1 MKKLLICASSDA
13 VLQKVTALFSNGTFD
28 VFTERSGEKA
38 RSRLMAEEF
47 ELVIV
52 HAPLCDE
59 DGIELCKNLSENS
72 PTGIMLMCKAEYS
85 DMFELKTNGYG
96 IFVLPLPVNKVLLE
110 QAVKLLVSSNE
121 RLKVL
126 NKTNLN
132 LKSKIEELKMLDRA
146 KCALIQYLNM
156 TEKDAHR
163 FIEKQAM
170 DRRVEKREII
180 ENILKTY
187 EM

>member
-1 MKKLLICASSDA
+1 MNRLLICASSEA
-13 VLQKVTALFSNGTFD
+13 ILQKITTLFSGSTFD

-38 RSRLMAEEF
+38 RNRLMADEF

-72 PTGIMLMCKAEYS
+72 PSGIMLMCKAEYS
-85 DMFELKTNGYG
+85 DMIELKTNGFG
-96 IFVLPLPVNKVLLE
+96 IFVLPLPVNKSLFD
-110 QAVKLLVSSNE
+110 QAVKLLISTNE
-121 RLKVL
+121 RLKVF
-126 NKTNLN
+126 NKTNLK
-132 LKSKIEELKMLDRA
+132 LQSKLEELKLLDRA

>member
-1 MKKLLICASSDA
+1 MKKLLICASSDTI
-13 VLQKVTALFSNGTFD
+13 LEKIKALFTGGNFD
-28 VFTERSGEKA
+28 VFTEKSGEKA
-38 RSRLMAEEF
+38 RVKLMSEDF
-47 ELVIV
+47 ELVII

-59 DGIELCKNLSENS
+59 DGIELCKTLSENS
-72 PTGIMLMCKAEYS
+72 PAGIMLMCKAEYAS
-85 DMFELKTNGYG
+85 LVELKTGEFG
-96 IFVLPLPVNKVLLE
+96 IFVLPLPVNKPLFD
-110 QAVKLLVSSNE
+110 QAVKLLISTNE

-126 NKTNLN
+126 NKTNLK
-132 LKSKIEELKMLDRA
+132 LQSKLEELKMLDRA

>member
-1 MKKLLICASSDA
+1 MKKLLICASSEA
-13 VLQKVTALFSNGTFD
+13 IIEKITSLFSDGTFD
-28 VFTERSGEKA
+28 VATERSGGKA
-38 RSRLMAEEF
+38 RTRLMAEEF

-52 HAPLCDE
+52 HAPLSDE
-59 DGIELCKNLSENS
+59 DGIELCKNLSEHS
-72 PTGIMLMCKAEYS
+72 PSGIMIMCKAEYA
-85 DMFELKTNGYG
+85 DLIEHKTNGFG
-96 IFVLPLPVNKVLLE
+96 IFVLPLPVNKSLLD
-110 QAVKLLVSSNE
+110 QAVKLLISTNE

-126 NKTNLN
+126 NLTNLK
-132 LKSKIEELKMLDRA
+132 LQSKLEELKLLDRA